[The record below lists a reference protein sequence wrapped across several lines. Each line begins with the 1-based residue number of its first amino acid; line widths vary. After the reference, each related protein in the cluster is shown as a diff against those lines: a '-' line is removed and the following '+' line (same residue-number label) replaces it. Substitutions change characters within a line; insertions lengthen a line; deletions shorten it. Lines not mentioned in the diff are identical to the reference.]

1 MRDYPSSSGIRPT
14 RRYHRGFASPSGPG
28 RLLQK
33 ARQALHERRPE
44 EALQC
49 TEEAMQHMGR
59 VGELLLIR
67 AAALL
72 DMGHPRI
79 ALSYLDTA
87 IDMDPK
93 NGDLAVERCRV
104 YVELGD
110 VLGAADDLRELT
122 ELYPSDPEILH
133 LRAMSEELLGN
144 NTDAERFYRD
154 AAALDDNAFPSPFRV
169 PAEVIVSEAR
179 AILQALPNT
188 LEKQDIRPGLQVFP
202 VPPMALSPGEPV
214 PFPPT
219 MLGVCLEVGDLNDG
233 GMVRSIA
240 DPICMILFQRNIERS
255 VRSMDELK
263 DQIRQTIIIELAHHL
278 KLSESETNQALDGL

>member
-33 ARQALHERRPE
+33 ARQALHERRPD
-44 EALQC
+44 EAFQC
-49 TEEAMQHMGR
+49 TEEALQHLGR

-72 DMGHPRI
+72 DLGHPRI

-104 YVELGD
+104 YIELGD

-133 LRAMSEELLGN
+133 LRAMAEELLGN
-144 NTDAERFYRD
+144 STDADRFYRD
-154 AAALDDNAFPSPFRV
+154 AAALDATAFPNPLRV
-169 PAEVIVSEAR
+169 PTDLIVGEAR
-179 AILQALPNT
+179 AVLQALPPT
-188 LEKQDIRPGLQVFP
+188 LEERDIRPGLQVFP
-202 VPPMALSPGEPV
+202 VPPMALNPAEPV

-233 GMVRSIA
+233 GLVRSIA
-240 DPICMILFQRNIERS
+240 DPICMILFQRNVERS
-255 VRSMDELK
+255 VRSVEELK

-278 KLSESETNQALDGL
+278 KLSEAETNQALDGV